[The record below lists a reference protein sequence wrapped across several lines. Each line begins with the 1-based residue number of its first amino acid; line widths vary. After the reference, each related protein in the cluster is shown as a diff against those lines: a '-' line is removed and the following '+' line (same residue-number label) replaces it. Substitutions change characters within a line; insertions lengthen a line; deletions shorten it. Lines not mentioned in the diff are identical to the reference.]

1 MALVANEARI
11 ATVAMPVANTP
22 TSYTFPSDTKR
33 FTIQAV
39 EGRTGKDPVLR
50 PLRIALTEYALTH
63 GTFWTNV
70 GGMNY
75 YETDIRTPI
84 DQAPQFTIY
93 FESTYNN
100 IVVEIFSWRA

>member
-22 TSYTFPSDTKR
+22 NYYTFPSDTKR

-39 EGRTGKDPVLR
+39 EGRDGPAPVLR
-50 PLRIALTEYALTH
+50 PLRIALNEYALLH

-84 DQAPQFTIY
+84 DQAPQFTIH
-93 FESTYNN
+93 FESPFNN
-100 IVVEIFSWRA
+100 ITVEIFCWRA